1 MQDLS
6 ARKILV
12 VGPAWIGDMVMS
24 QSLFMA
30 LKHRYRNCAIDVV
43 APAWSSP
50 VLARMP
56 EVRRIIEV
64 DIAHGELQLATRM
77 RVGRSLRGQYDQA
90 IVLPRSYKSAL
101 VPYFA
106 RIPKRTAYR
115 GEMRYG
121 IVNDMRHSGKRAVDK
136 AVQQYVSLSESPA
149 RPVEFQ
155 DVHFPKLRVD
165 ENKRDQAASRLFVSE
180 ATPSVALMPGAEF
193 GPSKRWPARY
203 FGELASMFRRD
214 GFAVYI
220 FGSSKDHAIGEE
232 VIASS
237 GGGAVNLCGKTSLE
251 EAIDLISLT
260 KIAVTNDSGL
270 MHVAAAVGCSVV
282 AIYGSITPNYTPP
295 LTEAAQIEYLNLE
308 CSPCWQKECP
318 YGHYNCLHNLMVGS
332 VYQSANE
339 LLGRV
344 SP

>member
-1 MQDLS
+1 
-6 ARKILV
+6 
-12 VGPAWIGDMVMS
+12 MVMS

-30 LKHRYRNCAIDVV
+30 LKHRYPNCAVDVV

-64 DIAHGELQLATRM
+64 DIEHGELRLATRI
-77 RVGRSLRGQYDQA
+77 RLGRSLRGQYDQA
-90 IVLPRSYKSAL
+90 IILPRSYKSAL

-121 IVNDMRHSGKRAVDK
+121 IVNDVRGPGGKSTGTT
-136 AVQQYVSLSESPA
+136 AVQQYVNLSEPSSAHRIKFSDIHLP
-149 RPVEFQ
+149 R
-155 DVHFPKLRVD
+155 LRVD
-165 ENKRDQAASRLFVSE
+165 ENKRRQAASRLAVNE
-180 ATPSVALMPGAEF
+180 TTPSIALMPGAEF
-193 GPSKRWPARY
+193 GPSKRWPAGY
-203 FGELASMFRRD
+203 FGELASMFIRD

-220 FGSSKDHAIGEE
+220 FGSSRDHAIGEE

-237 GGGAVNLCGKTSLE
+237 CGGAVNLCGKTSLE

-260 KIAVTNDSGL
+260 KVAVTNDSGL

-282 AIYGSITPNYTPP
+282 AVYGSITPDYTPP
-295 LTEAAQIEYLNLE
+295 LTKSARIRYLNLE
-308 CSPCWQKECP
+308 CSPCWQKQCP
-318 YGHYNCLHNLMVGS
+318 YGHYNCLRNLTVGS
-332 VYQSANE
+332 VYQSAGE

>member
-1 MQDLS
+1 
-6 ARKILV
+6 
-12 VGPAWIGDMVMS
+12 MVMS

-30 LKHRYRNCAIDVV
+30 LKHRYQNCAIDVV

-77 RVGRSLRGQYDQA
+77 RVGRSLRGQYDRA

-121 IVNDMRHSGKRAVDK
+121 IVNDMRHSGKRAGKRAGGK
-136 AVQQYVSLSESPA
+136 AVQQYVNLGESSA

-155 DVHFPKLRVD
+155 DVHFPRLRVD
-165 ENKRDQAASRLFVSE
+165 ENKRHHAALRLFVSE
-180 ATPSVALMPGAEF
+180 TTPSVALMPGAEF

-270 MHVAAAVGCSVV
+270 MHVAAAVGRPVV
-282 AIYGSITPNYTPP
+282 AIYGSITPDYTPP
-295 LTEAAQIEYLNLE
+295 LTEVARIEYLNLE
-308 CSPCWQKECP
+308 CSPCWRKECP
-318 YGHYNCLHNLMVGS
+318 YGHYNCLHNLTVNS
-332 VYQSANE
+332 IYQSANE
-339 LLGRV
+339 LLGHV
-344 SP
+344 SS